1 MICSLRCSCCL
12 GFVVLHVDG
21 SVHFVLTFVGVVF
34 VIAVCSIKIF
44 VVFVPVEYH
53 DAPAFLRSFR
63 HVSSDKVVF
72 FAKKDALHP
81 ARTTGFVPL
90 LDCKTVAP
98 A

>member
-1 MICSLRCSCCL
+1 VVRSLHCSCCL

-21 SVHFVLTFVGVVF
+21 SVRFVLTFVGVVF
-34 VIAVCSIKIF
+34 VVAVCSVKIF

-53 DAPAFLRSFR
+53 DAPAFLGSFC

-72 FAKKDALHP
+72 FTKKDALHP
-81 ARTTGFVPL
+81 ARAAGFVTL